1 MIARLTS
8 LDEVRFSKLALRR
21 PDNHPSR
28 IPRRMSASPI
38 PNEPET
44 LCPASRRLNTN
55 STRRRPR

>member
-38 PNEPET
+38 PN
-44 LCPASRRLNTN
+44 
-55 STRRRPR
+55 